1 MKKLKKEKKSLT
13 AKFKLFK
20 FDDQLKRKLII
31 LLTFLVLALFLYNYK
46 HLFVVALVNN
56 RPITRLALVQKAEKQ
71 AGQQILDTLVTKS
84 LILQEGK
91 KQEVEISKEEIE
103 VKIGEIE
110 EQVKTQ
116 GTDLDSLLETQG
128 LTREELG
135 EEIEIQLIIEKI
147 LGKDI
152 QVSDEEVESYFEENK
167 EFLGEEAVLEE
178 IKEDLREQI
187 GQEQIGQRITA
198 WIEELKQEAN
208 ISYFLNF

>member
-1 MKKLKKEKKSLT
+1 MLKKLKKGKQLLT
-13 AKFKLFK
+13 AKFKLN
-20 FDDQLKRKLII
+20 DQLKRKLII
-31 LLTFLVLALFLYNYK
+31 LLTFLILVLFFYNYK

-91 KQEVEISKEEIE
+91 KQKVEISKEEIE
-103 VKIGEIE
+103 GKIEEIE

-116 GTDLDSLLETQG
+116 GTDLDTLLETQG
-128 LTREELG
+128 LTREELE

-152 QVSDEEVESYFEENK
+152 QVSDEEVENYFEENE
-167 EFLGEEAVLEE
+167 EFLGEGVELEE
-178 IKEDLREQI
+178 IKEDLREQMR
-187 GQEQIGQRITA
+187 QEQIGQKIAT
-198 WIEELKQEAN
+198 WIDELKQEAN
-208 ISYFLNF
+208 ISYFLKF